1 MSDRPSFGRVEKLL
15 GEMVAAGIVS
25 SAAGLVGTDAEIL
38 WEGAIGEANPAT
50 RFDYAS
56 LTKPFVATLALT
68 LDAGGVLPLATR
80 IGDLWPQAHRKL
92 ARRPLSDLLRHRSG
106 LAAWTPLYYLCDG
119 CRSVDEAVELILA
132 GGKEG
137 ELLGARAGTYSDL
150 GYILWG
156 RAAELATGTPL
167 AAMLQARVL
176 APLGLVSV
184 EPTPGDRPDIARSYM
199 GTGQEVKL
207 AATQGFAVPDLG
219 PPPVGTP
226 QDGNGRFLVGLPL
239 PRPSSP
245 RPSSPAPSHP
255 PHREKREKSKTAP
268 TGSPSPGEGG
278 WAGAGEGTGVRVFGR
293 GRFEAWSAPL
303 GLCGHAGLFGD
314 ARDLW
319 RLGLEWLA
327 PGRLLKP
334 EEVAAALAG
343 SGPFALGWWRRTL
356 RGSAGPALPST
367 AFGHTGFAGNCFW
380 IDPEG
385 RRIFVM
391 LASRCDPAA
400 DMNHW
405 RRRFNSAAARSILDL
420 GRVLTDG
427 AS

>member
-1 MSDRPSFGRVEKLL
+1 MSDQPSLGRVEKLL
-15 GEMVAAGIVS
+15 AEMVAAGVA
-25 SAAGLVGTDAEIL
+25 SAAVGLVATEDEIL
-38 WEGAIGEANPAT
+38 WEGAVAADAST

-56 LTKPFVATLALT
+56 LTKPFMATLALT
-68 LDAGGVLPLATR
+68 LDASGVLPLATR
-80 IGDLWPQAHRKL
+80 IGDVWPQAHRAL

-106 LAAWTPLYYLCDG
+106 LAGWTPIYYR
-119 CRSVDEAVELILA
+119 CRSVEEARDLILA
-132 GGKEG
+132 GGEKG

-150 GYILWG
+150 GYILWAQ
-156 RAAELATGTPL
+156 AAEMVSGMPL
-167 AAMLQARVL
+167 AALLEARVL

-184 EPTPGDRPDIARSYM
+184 EPTPGDRPDIARSRM

-207 AATQGFAVPDLG
+207 AAQQGFVVPDLG

-226 QDGNGRFLVGLPL
+226 QDGNGRFLVGL
-239 PRPSSP
+239 
-245 RPSSPAPSHP
+245 
-255 PHREKREKSKTAP
+255 
-268 TGSPSPGEGG
+268 
-278 WAGAGEGTGVRVFGR
+278 GVGDGVV
-293 GRFEAWSAPL
+293 
-303 GLCGHAGLFGD
+303 GHAGLFGG

-319 RLGLEWLA
+319 RLGVEWLA

-334 EEVAAALAG
+334 EGVTAALAG

-367 AFGHTGFAGNCFW
+367 AFGHTGFAGNSFW

-400 DMNHW
+400 DMNPW
-405 RRRFNSAAARSILDL
+405 RRRFNSAAARSIS
-420 GRVLTDG
+420 GQ
-427 AS
+427 